1 MDMKNRLTPFCFI
14 LAFFLFPFQS
24 IAQEKVDVLAGLAIP
39 EGYKIGFKYEYKANR
54 SLDFYYGQ
62 SVPFERDEK
71 WRTFSI
77 NHAFYFGKINS
88 KTNQKL
94 WSVNTGFLYGIS
106 NDSDAKIHNGLLN
119 LYFAREIVLSPGFYI
134 EPKLGASYLLFY
146 DVTRG
151 FINGYVIRLIPNF
164 GLSLGFKI

>member
-119 LYFAREIVLSPGFYI
+119 LYFAREIALSPGFYI